1 MAGSIVRRAV
11 ALTVVWLAMTEGRV
25 SSLVLSA
32 ASVAVALVVSLELAP
47 PRQARVKWLP
57 LLRFVPWYAS
67 RSLVG
72 GIGVMRRAFGS
83 SALLSPGYVRMP
95 LSVPSG
101 TERSVLM
108 CLVNLLPGTIS
119 VGEEEDVLVVHA
131 IDTRASVDGDL
142 RELESR
148 VTGLFTSG
156 GRQ

>member
-1 MAGSIVRRAV
+1 
-11 ALTVVWLAMTEGRV
+11 
-25 SSLVLSA
+25 
-32 ASVAVALVVSLELAP
+32 
-47 PRQARVKWLP
+47 
-57 LLRFVPWYAS
+57 
-67 RSLVG
+67 
-72 GIGVMRRAFGS
+72 
-83 SALLSPGYVRMP
+83 MP